1 MLRTKVGSPFVI
13 AGMQE
18 AQAQGAR
25 AIIGFEANGGLLLG
39 SDIMRGGRIL
49 KALPTRDAM
58 LPILAAL
65 ALAAEAKQT
74 LSRLAQE
81 ARFAIALSNRLQD
94 IPQER
99 TASLID
105 RLDAEDAAFREAAFA
120 AHGGVAARDRRDG
133 LRLTLGDGATVH
145 FRASGNAPELRVY
158 VEAADQ
164 LAAERLLQ
172 DNLALCGGADRVG
185 LIGLGAG
192 LTASAGPSIDKRA
205 LRRPLPAPF

>member
-1 MLRTKVGSPFVI
+1 
-13 AGMQE
+13 MQE

-65 ALAAEAKQT
+65 ALAAEAKQP
-74 LSRLAQE
+74 LSKLAQE

-164 LAAERLLQ
+164 ARGRAAAAGQ
-172 DNLALCGGADRVG
+172 PQLCGGADRVG

-205 LRRPLPAPF
+205 FRRPLPAPF